1 MHHWLEHDI
10 VATGRLPLL
19 FFYLGFIGGF
29 AFIRFSVRMIRAD
42 VRWWPGNVTPGGH
55 HIHHMVFGTIAVLI
69 SGVTL
74 IGTYVD
80 GSSTTGVVLATIFGV
95 GAALILDEFALMFYL
110 KDVYWSDQGRTSVEA
125 VFVAI
130 AVTGL
135 VLLGFHPLSFLD
147 VGGFREAQTIWARIF
162 ILAGASINLGIAAVV
177 ILKGKIWTALLG
189 MFVLPVMIVGA
200 IRLSRPGAPW
210 ARWRYAKRPKRMDR
224 AVRRERRLRRPVMRV
239 VVFLQDLIAGK
250 PSVEHARS
258 ATEEQLDK
266 LVRPAP
272 PPPEHGL

>member
-1 MHHWLEHDI
+1 MHDWLEHDI

-19 FFYLGFIGGF
+19 FFYLGFIVGF
-29 AFIRFSVRMIRAD
+29 VFIRFSVRMIRAD
-42 VRWWPGNVTPGGH
+42 VKWWPGNVTPGGH
-55 HIHHMVFGTIAVLI
+55 HIHHMVFGTIAALI

-95 GAALILDEFALMFYL
+95 GAALVLDEFALMFYL

-147 VGGFREAQTIWARIF
+147 VGGLREAESIWARIF
-162 ILAGASINLGIAAVV
+162 ILAGALINLGIAAVV

-210 ARWRYAKRPKRMDR
+210 ARWRYTERPKRMDR

-239 VVFLQDLIAGK
+239 MIFLQDLIAGK
-250 PSVEHARS
+250 PSVEHAKS

-266 LVRPAP
+266 LVHPAP

>member
-1 MHHWLEHDI
+1 MHGWLEHDI

-29 AFIRFSVRMIRAD
+29 VFIRFSVRMIRAD
-42 VRWWPGNVTPGGH
+42 VKWWPGNVTPGGH

-80 GSSTTGVVLATIFGV
+80 GSSTTGVVLAAIFGI
-95 GAALILDEFALMFYL
+95 GAALVLDEFALMFYL

-135 VLLGFHPLSFLD
+135 VLLGLHPLSFLD
-147 VGGFREAQTIWARIF
+147 VADFREAESIWARIF
-162 ILAGASINLGIAAVV
+162 IVAGALINLGIAAVV

-200 IRLSRPGAPW
+200 IRLSRPAAPW
-210 ARWRYAKRPKRMDR
+210 ARWRYTKRPKRMDR

-239 VVFLQDLIAGK
+239 MIFLQDLIAGK
-250 PSVEHARS
+250 PSVEHAKT

-266 LVRPAP
+266 LVHAAP